1 MTDRRD
7 DRGSMRPTSG
17 QRQPAPEPAYD
28 EPRRRGGGYQRQ
40 TVVEAAMKSFI
51 RSIAS
56 SIGRILVRSLTG
68 GRR

>member
-7 DRGSMRPTSG
+7 DRDSMRPASG
-17 QRQPAPEPAYD
+17 ARRGPEYD
-28 EPRRRGGGYQRQ
+28 DPPPRRGGYQRQ
-40 TVVEAAMKSFI
+40 SVAEAAAKSFI